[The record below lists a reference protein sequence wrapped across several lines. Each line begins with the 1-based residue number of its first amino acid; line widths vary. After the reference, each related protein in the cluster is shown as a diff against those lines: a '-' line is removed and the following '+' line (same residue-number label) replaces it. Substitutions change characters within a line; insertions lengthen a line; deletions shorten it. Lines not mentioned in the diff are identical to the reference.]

1 MPVEPSRPS
10 LEPRRSGTAL
20 GVDTSEAFADALL
33 SFSAFSTNRL
43 ELGIELLTSM
53 QKWSDLSSSV
63 AHPLRIA
70 PNHHM
75 HMRRVRRGTRRVF
88 FFTPPRAC
96 KQSRTAS
103 MTNLLLPCHS
113 PATTT
118 TTMPPPA
125 ATTTTT
131 TTHFYFYTT
140 TAAHHHHHHHHHHHF
155 CLLFLPQV
163 VFLTR
168 VRASL
173 IIVAITHAIKTRT
186 NPHHQSIGTDRIIT
200 TNCLTT
206 NGLLARTEAR
216 PNCPKLC
223 SLAHVA
229 SF

>member
-43 ELGIELLTSM
+43 
-53 QKWSDLSSSV
+53 
-63 AHPLRIA
+63 A

-75 HMRRVRRGTRRVF
+75 HMRRVRRGTRRAF

-118 TTMPPPA
+118 TTTTPPA

-140 TAAHHHHHHHHHHHF
+140 TAAHHHHYHHF

-173 IIVAITHAIKTRT
+173 IIVAITHATKTRT
-186 NPHHQSIGTDRIIT
+186 NPHHHPMGTDRIIT